1 MEGGDMRRQ
10 FRDAVLASIG
20 ATFLAIAGASTGHA
34 FTLPAFSPD
43 IAPTGLSVKIT
54 STQVTPRFG
63 PTSTNA
69 SFALDTPF
77 SSIDFIDDVCF
88 PASNAEFIVGAAP
101 SQNCKT
107 GEATLTPIMIPLGA
121 FTNTDCETFAASIAG
136 LVANMTIS
144 TLPPVS
150 GTNTPPSY
158 GGNQKVSCVNGVC
171 TSSGGGTTIVTGN
184 NQTIVNQSNSSSGQN
199 PPTNA
204 LSFNA
209 TSTAPGTIVVPQ
221 SKVDVFILYTADN
234 DADDSGSGYEGACV
248 TLKSLSAVRVSKNVN
263 GTETVTQSFS
273 AH

>member
-1 MEGGDMRRQ
+1 MRRQ

-20 ATFLAIAGASTGHA
+20 ASFLAIAGASTGHA

-54 STQVTPRFG
+54 STQVTPRYG

-77 SSIDFIDDVCF
+77 SSIDFIDDVCY
-88 PASNAEFIVGAAP
+88 PASGAQLYVGAAP
-101 SQNCKT
+101 SKKCKT
-107 GEATLTPIMIPLGA
+107 GEATLTPIIIPLDA
-121 FTNTDCETFAASIAG
+121 FTNTDCETFAASITG

-144 TLPPVS
+144 TLPPAT
-150 GTNTPPSY
+150 GTSTPPVTGS
-158 GGNQKVSCVNGVC
+158 NQSVSCINGVC
-171 TSSGGGTTIVTGN
+171 TSSGGGTTITTTSTG
-184 NQTIVNQSNSSSGQN
+184 TIVQQSNPGSGQN

-204 LSFNA
+204 LSFKA
-209 TSTAPGTIVVPQ
+209 TSTTPGIIAVPQ
-221 SKVDVFILYTADN
+221 SKVDVFILYTADG

-248 TLKSLSAVRVSKNVN
+248 TLNSLSVLRQSKTVN

>member
-1 MEGGDMRRQ
+1 MRRQ

-20 ATFLAIAGASTGHA
+20 ASFLAIVGASTGHA

-54 STQVTPRFG
+54 STQVTPRYG

-77 SSIDFIDDVCF
+77 SSIDFTDDVCF
-88 PASNAEFIVGAAP
+88 PATGAQFKVGAAP
-101 SQNCKT
+101 SKNCKT
-107 GEATLTPIMIPLGA
+107 GETTLTPITIPLA
-121 FTNTDCETFAASIAG
+121 DFTNTDCESFAYSVAS

-144 TLPPVS
+144 TLPPPVS
-150 GTNTPPSY
+150 GTSTPPVTGS
-158 GGNQKVSCVNGVC
+158 NQSVSCINGVC
-171 TSSGGGTTIVTGN
+171 TSSGGGTTITTTSTG
-184 NQTIVNQSNSSSGQN
+184 TIVQQSNPGSGQN

-204 LSFNA
+204 LSFKA
-209 TSTAPGTIVVPQ
+209 TSTTPGIIAVPQ
-221 SKVDVFILYTADN
+221 SKVDVFILYTADG

-248 TLKSLSAVRVSKNVN
+248 TLNSLSVLRQSKTVN